1 MAEREVRY
9 CTTEDGVRIAY
20 VIRGQGEPLM
30 WQSLFLAQMSAQV
43 EAYEDRLARHL
54 LQKGVSVIRFDG
66 RGVGL
71 SQRHLEDF
79 SLEARVR
86 DLDAV
91 AKALHLKT
99 FDLVGDMWSGPVA
112 VAYAVKYPRRVRR
125 LILSRTYAKAS
136 DITTRERWQ
145 PLIELARTNWRMAA
159 EIFAGIDDPN
169 RDEAAIRTN
178 RLLGEGVDGEDAA
191 NWLAQQY
198 EVDVTDLLPEIRQ
211 PTLVLSSRDDR
222 SIRFELGRDL
232 ATRIPHATFLQLRGR
247 GDELSERLMAAIAQF
262 IITAGPT
269 RPVPRPPRPSVL
281 SSSPT
286 SSATPR

>member
-20 VIRGQGEPLM
+20 WVRGDGEPLV
-30 WQSLFLAQMSAQV
+30 WQSLFIAQMSAQV
-43 EAYEDRLARHL
+43 DAYEEMQATHFIE
-54 LQKGVSVIRFDG
+54 KGVSVIRFDP

-71 SQRHLEDF
+71 SQRNLEDF

-91 AKALHLKT
+91 IKALRLKA

-112 VAYAVKYPRRVRR
+112 VAYAVEYPRRVRR
-125 LILSRTYAKAS
+125 LVLSRTYAKAS

-145 PLIELARTNWRMAA
+145 PLVELARTNWRMAA

-191 NWLAQQY
+191 KWLAQQY
-198 EVDVTDLLPEIRQ
+198 EINVTDLLPQIRQ
-211 PTLVLSSRDDR
+211 PTLVLNSR
-222 SIRFELGRDL
+222 
-232 ATRIPHATFLQLRGR
+232 
-247 GDELSERLMAAIAQF
+247 
-262 IITAGPT
+262 
-269 RPVPRPPRPSVL
+269 
-281 SSSPT
+281 
-286 SSATPR
+286 